1 MPMFIFVKLDN
12 TLIVSFA
19 HKKSKTNKH
28 THTQKKKC
36 ILMICSSQHN
46 EQNKFQLDWMKAK
59 FQLKTVWH
67 CHDLEVWS
75 KY

>member
-1 MPMFIFVKLDN
+1 MPMFVFVKLDN

-19 HKKSKTNKH
+19 HKKSKTN
-28 THTQKKKC
+28 THTQGKKG
-36 ILMICSSQHN
+36 ILMIYSSQCN
-46 EQNKFQLDWMKAK
+46 AQSKFQLDWMKTK

-67 CHDLEVWS
+67 CHDLEIWS